1 VQSARAA
8 CRFDTIASVSASPHG
23 RQRDSS
29 HSSAAAA
36 DAGDAGELSRL
47 RADEHKFRI
56 LSELSN
62 DYCFMAKLVDER
74 VQLRWLSGAIERIT
88 GYAEHELGER
98 GVWSL
103 VCPQDRDALE
113 TAHTRV
119 LRGET
124 LVHEFRV
131 IAKSGGERWLR
142 EHLLCET
149 DEQGQRTIYGSARDV
164 TDRYSAQ
171 REQESLEAKLRQ
183 SQKMD
188 AIGRLAGG
196 VAHDFN
202 NLLTVIITHCGFLLS
217 DLPAQTQQHDDAEH
231 IHMAARR
238 AAELTQRLLAFSR
251 QQVLTPTVLDMNVV
265 LRELTPVLYALIG
278 EGIEL
283 EVAMH
288 PAPLQLSID
297 RAQLEQVFLNL
308 VVNARDAMPQG
319 GKLQVITAPA
329 QLDAEYVRDHAGASV
344 GPHVALGVRDT
355 GSGMGEEVL
364 ARIFEPFF
372 TTKEQGKGTGLGLAT
387 VYGVVEQSGGSISVE
402 SKLGFG
408 TTFEVFFRAAS
419 EPEQR
424 RAPSVR
430 APGVEQAPREAT
442 ILVVE
447 DEEGVRRG
455 VQRIL
460 KHAGY
465 QVLVAA
471 DPQQALA
478 LVADVSGKLDLLLT
492 DVVMPMMTGA
502 ELAERVLRMRPGI
515 KVLYMSGHAREA
527 LDAQLLR
534 NQGADFVQ
542 KPFTR
547 QGLLGKIH
555 TVLAATASRFDRA

>member
-1 VQSARAA
+1 MASTDSPSEELAA
-8 CRFDTIASVSASPHG
+8 
-23 RQRDSS
+23 
-29 HSSAAAA
+29 
-36 DAGDAGELSRL
+36 ELSRL
-47 RADEHKFRI
+47 RAEERKFRI

-62 DYCFMAKLVDER
+62 DYCFVARVVDER
-74 VQLRWLSGAIERIT
+74 VQLDWLSGAVERIT

-98 GVWSL
+98 GLWSL
-103 VCPQDRDALE
+103 VSPQDRDALQ
-113 TAHTRV
+113 TAHARV

-131 IAKSGGERWLR
+131 IARSGVERWLR
-142 EHLLCET
+142 EHLRCET
-149 DEQGQRTIYGSARDV
+149 DERGQRTIYGSARDV
-164 TDRYSAQ
+164 TDRHSAQ

-188 AIGRLAGG
+188 AVGRLAGG

-202 NLLTVIITHCGFLLS
+202 NLLMVILTHCGFLLS
-217 DLPAQTQQHDDAEH
+217 DLPAQTQLHDDAEH

-251 QQVLTPTVLDMNVV
+251 QQVLTPTVLDMNLV

-283 EVAMH
+283 EVTMH

-308 VVNARDAMPQG
+308 VVNARDAMPEG
-319 GKLQVITAPA
+319 GKLQVVTAPA
-329 QLDAEYVRDHAGASV
+329 QLDADYVRDHAGATV

-355 GSGMGEEVL
+355 GSGMGEDVL

-387 VYGVVEQSGGSISVE
+387 VYGIVEQSGGSIGVE

-408 TTFEVFFRAAS
+408 TTFEVFFRAAT
-419 EPEQR
+419 EPEQPR

-430 APGVEQAPREAT
+430 PPSAEQAPREAT

-465 QVLVAA
+465 TVLVAA

-502 ELAERVLRMRPGI
+502 ELAERVLRMRPGL
-515 KVLYMSGHAREA
+515 KVMYMSGHAREA

-534 NQGADFVQ
+534 NQGAEFLQ

-547 QGLLGKIH
+547 QSLLGKIH
-555 TVLAATASRFDRA
+555 TALSTTAARTQV

>member
-1 VQSARAA
+1 
-8 CRFDTIASVSASPHG
+8 VSALVHG
-23 RQRDSS
+23 RQFDSS
-29 HSSAAAA
+29 TSSATAA
-36 DAGDAGELSRL
+36 DKPGELAQELSRL
-47 RADEHKFRI
+47 RAEERKFRI

-62 DYCFMAKLVDER
+62 DYCFVARVVDDCA
-74 VQLRWLSGAIERIT
+74 QLHWLSGAIERIS
-88 GYAEHELGER
+88 GYATHELGGR
-98 GVWSL
+98 GLWSL
-103 VCPQDRDALE
+103 VSPLDRDALE
-113 TAHTRV
+113 TALARV

-131 IAKSGGERWLR
+131 IARGGGERWLR
-142 EHLLCET
+142 EHLRCET
-149 DEQGQRTIYGSARDV
+149 DELGARLIYGSARDV
-164 TDRYSAQ
+164 TDRHTAR
-171 REQESLEAKLRQ
+171 REQESLEAQLRQ

-188 AIGRLAGG
+188 AVGRLAGG

-231 IHMAARR
+231 IQMAARR

-265 LRELTPVLYALIG
+265 LRELEPVLYALTG

-283 EVAMH
+283 EIALH
-288 PAPLQLSID
+288 PASLELSID
-297 RAQLEQVFLNL
+297 RAQLEQIILNL
-308 VVNARDAMPQG
+308 VVNARDAMPHG
-319 GKLQVITAPA
+319 GKLQVVTA
-329 QLDAEYVRDHAGASV
+329 LDVARGLAASE
-344 GPHVALGVRDT
+344 GPHVLLGVCDT
-355 GSGMGEEVL
+355 GSGMSEEVL
-364 ARIFEPFF
+364 ARLFEPFF
-372 TTKEQGKGTGLGLAT
+372 TTKEQGKGTGLGLST
-387 VYGVVEQSGGSISVE
+387 VYGIVKQSGGSIHVE

-408 TTFEVFFRAAS
+408 STFEVFFRAAS
-419 EPEQR
+419 EPAR
-424 RAPSVR
+424 RPPSLR
-430 APGVEQAPREAT
+430 PSSVEQVPREAT

-471 DPQQALA
+471 DPQQALSLA
-478 LVADVSGKLDLLLT
+478 SDLTGKLDLLLS

-502 ELAERVLRMRPGI
+502 ELAERMLRMRPGL

-534 NQGADFVQ
+534 NQGAEFLQ

-547 QGLLGKIH
+547 QALLGKIDG
-555 TVLAATASRFDRA
+555 VLCAGAQRAHV